1 MKKIDIYTSS
11 TCKYCHMAKDFFKE
25 NDIPFTEHNVSENP
39 EARKELMKKGYM
51 SVPVIIVD
59 GEEMVGFDQEKLK
72 ELLGL

>member
-1 MKKIDIYTSS
+1 MHKIDIYTSS

-25 NDIPFTEHNVSENP
+25 NNIDFVEHNVSENP

-59 GEEMVGFDQEKLK
+59 GEEILGFDQDKLK
-72 ELLGL
+72 GLLNI